1 MASSELHHSDHCHR
15 SLHLERVESVT
26 SDATVRHVDQLET
39 ETLETIYAALNGNRS
54 ISATDTDLE
63 VGEIIVF
70 TEYLRVVRP

>member
-1 MASSELHHSDHCHR
+1 MASSELHHSDQFHQ

-39 ETLETIYAALNGNRS
+39 ETLETIYAALEGNGS
-54 ISATDTDLE
+54 IPATDVDLE

-70 TEYLRVVRP
+70 TEYRRVVRP

>member
-1 MASSELHHSDHCHR
+1 MASSELHHSDHCHQ
-15 SLHLERVESVT
+15 SLRLERVESVT

-39 ETLETIYAALNGNRS
+39 ETLETIYAALEGNRP
-54 ISATDTDLE
+54 IPATGTDLE